1 MAKTN
6 SSKRFMNMAYGLGAS
21 VVILGALLKITH
33 WEIAGIVTGN
43 QLLAIGLITEA
54 FIFALSAFE
63 TPEKEYD
70 WSLAYPELNEIGG
83 DAKNRTAQGVLAQK
97 IDKLMNEAQIDV
109 ALMNKLGEA
118 INNFEGA
125 AKGIAPTTEAID
137 HTQKYN
143 EQISHAASQMQ
154 ALNDLYKAQLD
165 HANMQSAMNREMIE
179 NGAELK
185 KQMES
190 LVANM
195 EQLNAV
201 YGGMLTAIKK

>member
-1 MAKTN
+1 
-6 SSKRFMNMAYGLGAS
+6 
-21 VVILGALLKITH
+21 
-33 WEIAGIVTGN
+33 
-43 QLLAIGLITEA
+43 
-54 FIFALSAFE
+54 
-63 TPEKEYD
+63 
-70 WSLAYPELNEIGG
+70 
-83 DAKNRTAQGVLAQK
+83 
-97 IDKLMNEAQIDV
+97 MNEAQIDV

-165 HANMQSAMNREMIE
+165 QANMQSAMNREMIE

>member
-1 MAKTN
+1 MAKSN
-6 SSKRFMNMAYGLGAS
+6 SSKRLMNMAYGLGAS
-21 VVILGALLKITH
+21 VVIIGALFKILH
-33 WEIAGIVTGN
+33 WEIAGVVNGS

-54 FIFALSAFE
+54 FIFAISAFE

-70 WSLAYPELNEIGG
+70 WTLAYPELNQTGG

-97 IDKLMNEAQIDV
+97 IDQLMNEAQIDV
-109 ALMNKLGEA
+109 ELMNKLGEA
-118 INNFEGA
+118 IKSFEGA
-125 AKGIAPTTEAID
+125 AKGITPTTDAID

-143 EQISHAASQMQ
+143 QEISHAAAQMQ

-165 HANMQSAMNREMIE
+165 HANMQTTINREMIE

>member
-1 MAKTN
+1 
-6 SSKRFMNMAYGLGAS
+6 MAYGLGAS
-21 VVILGALLKITH
+21 IVIIGALFKITH
-33 WEIAGIVTGN
+33 WEIAGVINGN

-70 WSLAYPELNEIGG
+70 WSLAYPELNQIGG
-83 DAKNRTAQGVLAQK
+83 DAKGRTAQGVLAQK
-97 IDKLMNEAQIDV
+97 IDQLMNEAQIDV

-118 INNFEGA
+118 IKSFEGA
-125 AKGIAPTTEAID
+125 AKGIAPTTDAID

-143 EQISHAASQMQ
+143 QEISHAAVQMQ

-165 HANMQSAMNREMIE
+165 HANMQTTMNREMIE

>member
-1 MAKTN
+1 
-6 SSKRFMNMAYGLGAS
+6 MAYGLGAS
-21 VVILGALLKITH
+21 IVIIGALFKITH
-33 WEIAGIVTGN
+33 WEIAGVINGN

-70 WSLAYPELNEIGG
+70 WSLAYPELNQIGG
-83 DAKNRTAQGVLAQK
+83 DAKSRTAQGVLAQK
-97 IDKLMNEAQIDV
+97 IDQLMNEAQIDV

-118 INNFEGA
+118 IKSFEGA
-125 AKGIAPTTEAID
+125 AKGIAPTTDAID

-143 EQISHAASQMQ
+143 QEISHAAIQMQ

-165 HANMQSAMNREMIE
+165 HANMQTTMNREMIE

>member
-97 IDKLMNEAQIDV
+97 IDKL
-109 ALMNKLGEA
+109 
-118 INNFEGA
+118 
-125 AKGIAPTTEAID
+125 
-137 HTQKYN
+137 
-143 EQISHAASQMQ
+143 
-154 ALNDLYKAQLD
+154 
-165 HANMQSAMNREMIE
+165 
-179 NGAELK
+179 
-185 KQMES
+185 
-190 LVANM
+190 
-195 EQLNAV
+195 
-201 YGGMLTAIKK
+201 

>member
-1 MAKTN
+1 
-6 SSKRFMNMAYGLGAS
+6 MAYGLGAS

-33 WEIAGIVTGN
+33 WEIAGVVTGN

-70 WSLAYPELNEIGG
+70 WSLAYPELNETGG

-165 HANMQSAMNREMIE
+165 QANMQSAMNREMIE

-185 KQMES
+185 
-190 LVANM
+190 N
-195 EQLNAV
+195 
-201 YGGMLTAIKK
+201 KKSF